1 MRLPDVDWSVLRGS
15 LILAVFA
22 LAASVALVGGGQW
35 FHKETQARF
44 DKEQRRFQTNSRRYL
59 AVDEEERL
67 IATHLPS
74 YRKLEQSGVVGEEQL
89 LAWIETLREVS
100 ASVRLPSMR
109 YEILPQKEY
118 QPPVAVSTGSL
129 RVYASPMRVQLG
141 LLHEDDLFRFL
152 DTLAQR
158 ALGKF
163 SVERCTL
170 RRAAPAVQTDPA
182 KPNLE
187 AECELLWLTI
197 RQPGEAKAG

>member
-1 MRLPDVDWSVLRGS
+1 
-15 LILAVFA
+15 
-22 LAASVALVGGGQW
+22 
-35 FHKETQARF
+35 
-44 DKEQRRFQTNSRRYL
+44 
-59 AVDEEERL
+59 
-67 IATHLPS
+67 
-74 YRKLEQSGVVGEEQL
+74 
-89 LAWIETLREVS
+89 
-100 ASVRLPSMR
+100 
-109 YEILPQKEY
+109 
-118 QPPVAVSTGSL
+118 
-129 RVYASPMRVQLG
+129 MRVQLG

>member
-15 LILAVFA
+15 LILGVFA

-74 YRKLEQSGVVGEEQL
+74 YRKLEQSGVVGEEQR

-109 YEILPQKEY
+109 YEIQPQKEY
-118 QPPVAVSTGSL
+118 QPPVASPPVACGCTRAPCGCSWGCCTRTTCSGSW
-129 RVYASPMRVQLG
+129 
-141 LLHEDDLFRFL
+141 
-152 DTLAQR
+152 TL
-158 ALGKF
+158 
-163 SVERCTL
+163 
-170 RRAAPAVQTDPA
+170 
-182 KPNLE
+182 
-187 AECELLWLTI
+187 
-197 RQPGEAKAG
+197 